1 MTEVNK
7 TCIMEKI
14 DQDLFLFLNSINS
27 PWWDDFMVHISS
39 KLLWVPL
46 YAFILLM
53 LAVKYKRSLLLII
66 PIIILTVTASD
77 QLSVHAFKEVFQ
89 RLRPCHEPE
98 LSGLVHTVNNKCGGL
113 YGFVSSHASNSF
125 AVAVLS
131 LGLLKKKWFTAVIL
145 FWAALVSYSRVYL
158 GVHYPGDIIGGALLG
173 SLIAYAFLSLYGLI
187 EDRIVSNSDFFRKE
201 KKSDAGN

>member
-1 MTEVNK
+1 
-7 TCIMEKI
+7 MEKI
-14 DQDLFLFLNSINS
+14 DQDIFLFLNSINS
-27 PWWDDFMVHISS
+27 PWWDDVMALISS
-39 KLLWVPL
+39 KLIWVPL
-46 YAFILLM
+46 YAFILVM
-53 LAVKYKRSLLLII
+53 LGMKYKRSLLLII

-89 RLRPCHEPE
+89 RLRPCHEPA
-98 LSGLVHTVNNKCGGL
+98 LSGLVHTVNNKCGGS

-131 LGLLKKKWFTAVIL
+131 LGLLRKKWFTAMIL

-173 SLIAYAFLSLYGLI
+173 ALIAYAFLLLYGFL
-187 EDRIVSNSDFFRKE
+187 EDRLIRNSDFFRTE
-201 KKSDAGN
+201 KKTDADN

>member
-1 MTEVNK
+1 MA
-7 TCIMEKI
+7 
-14 DQDLFLFLNSINS
+14 L
-27 PWWDDFMVHISS
+27 ISS
-39 KLLWVPL
+39 KLIWVPL
-46 YAFILLM
+46 YAFILVM
-53 LAVKYKRSLLLII
+53 LGIKYKRSLLLII

-131 LGLLKKKWFTAVIL
+131 LGLLRKKWFTAVIL

-158 GVHYPGDIIGGALLG
+158 GVHYPGDIIGGAMLG
-173 SLIAYAFLSLYGLI
+173 TLIAYAFLLLYGFL
-187 EDRIVSNSDFFRKE
+187 EGRIVKNSDFFRTE
-201 KKSDAGN
+201 NMSDADN

>member
-1 MTEVNK
+1 
-7 TCIMEKI
+7 MEKI
-14 DQDLFLFLNSINS
+14 DQDIFLFLNSINS
-27 PWWDDFMVHISS
+27 PWWDEVMVLISS
-39 KLLWVPL
+39 KLLWAPL
-46 YAFILLM
+46 YAFILVM
-53 LAVKYKRSLLLII
+53 LGMKYKRSLLLII

-131 LGLLKKKWFTAVIL
+131 LGLLRKKWFTAMIL

-173 SLIAYAFLSLYGLI
+173 ALIAYAFLLLYGFL
-187 EDRIVSNSDFFRKE
+187 EDRLIRNSDFFRTE
-201 KKSDAGN
+201 KKTDADN